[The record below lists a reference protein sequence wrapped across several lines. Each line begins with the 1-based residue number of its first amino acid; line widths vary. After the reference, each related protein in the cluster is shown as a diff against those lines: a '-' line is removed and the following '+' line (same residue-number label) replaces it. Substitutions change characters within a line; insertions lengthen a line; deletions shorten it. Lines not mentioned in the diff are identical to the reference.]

1 MKREDEKILYSDGS
15 TVTVT
20 ESVLQVKKIGYDL
33 TGITKYGLSI
43 LAPVRL
49 PWVMVLVI
57 GVGLITAG
65 MLHWVPPTLVNEY
78 YLNDILVTGNLT
90 AVLVGMLLTLTSL
103 GFLLS
108 LSERYAVSITDAQ
121 GEHNVVVSR
130 RKEYVTC
137 IVNALNSAFFARIQ
151 SKGGQPKAREFQVSH
166 R

>member
-1 MKREDEKILYSDGS
+1 MKREDEKVLYSDGS

-20 ESVLQVKKIGYDL
+20 ESVLQVKKTGYDL

-49 PWVMVLVI
+49 PWVIVLVA

-65 MLHWVPPTLVNEY
+65 IMKWVPSALVDEY
-78 YLNDILVTGNLT
+78 YLNDILVTGNLE

-108 LSERYAVSITDAQ
+108 LSERYAVSITTAA
-121 GEHNVVVSR
+121 GEQNVVVSR

-151 SKGGQPKAREFQVSH
+151 SKGQGKAREFQVSH